1 MANIVGTVRVTCKK
15 ILESSS
21 SYAKNGMSAFNGR
34 SASIFKIS
42 TDYSINPWFY
52 IFLLVEFNI
61 WIHITNML
69 RFFRTQGF
77 VLWVLLSCTYLN

>member
-34 SASIFKIS
+34 SASIFRIS

-52 IFLLVEFNI
+52 IFFVS
-61 WIHITNML
+61 WIQSRWIQVTNML
-69 RFFRTQGF
+69 RFF
-77 VLWVLLSCTYLN
+77 

>member
-1 MANIVGTVRVTCKK
+1 MANIVGTDRVTCKK

-34 SASIFKIS
+34 SASIFRIS

-52 IFLLVEFNI
+52 IFKLVD
-61 WIHITNML
+61 
-69 RFFRTQGF
+69 
-77 VLWVLLSCTYLN
+77 SDY

>member
-34 SASIFKIS
+34 SASIFRIS

-52 IFLLVEFNI
+52 IFKLVEFKI
-61 WIHITNML
+61 WILITNKL

-77 VLWVLLSCTYLN
+77 VLWVLLLCTYLN